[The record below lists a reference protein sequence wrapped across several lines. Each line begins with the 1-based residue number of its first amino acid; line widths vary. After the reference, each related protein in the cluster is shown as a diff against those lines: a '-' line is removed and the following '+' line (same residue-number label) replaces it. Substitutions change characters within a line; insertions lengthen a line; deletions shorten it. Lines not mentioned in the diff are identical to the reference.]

1 MSLNISKFTIVWK
14 FLTGGREGVLD
25 YALDCANSF
34 AAKIPDAKQEE
45 LKGHLETATKILN
58 TLDGL
63 SWLCPKKWLNAY
75 GNTISAFADLVSAL
89 SDLQLT
95 ADEIATVTTAFQT
108 AYASWRAE

>member
-1 MSLNISKFTIVWK
+1 MNISKFTIVWK

-45 LKGHLETATKILN
+45 LKGYLETAQKVLD
-58 TLDGL
+58 TLSGL
-63 SWLCPKKWLNAY
+63 SWLCPKKWALAY
-75 GNTISAFADLVSAL
+75 GHTVAAFADLVSAL
-89 SDLQLT
+89 QDLKLT
-95 ADEIATVTTAFQT
+95 ADEIATVTAAFQT